1 MEALEVI
8 DVTREA
14 IWVLVLVGAPMM
26 LTALI
31 VGLAVSLFQ
40 ALTQIQEMTLTFV
53 PKLLAMLFVMTIA
66 MPYMLQTLVDFSEDL
81 FAKIATME

>member
-1 MEALEVI
+1 MEAVEVI

-14 IWVLVLVGAPMM
+14 IWVLVITGAPMM

-66 MPYMLQTLVDFSEDL
+66 FPFMLQTLVDFSDDL
-81 FAKIATME
+81 FARIATME